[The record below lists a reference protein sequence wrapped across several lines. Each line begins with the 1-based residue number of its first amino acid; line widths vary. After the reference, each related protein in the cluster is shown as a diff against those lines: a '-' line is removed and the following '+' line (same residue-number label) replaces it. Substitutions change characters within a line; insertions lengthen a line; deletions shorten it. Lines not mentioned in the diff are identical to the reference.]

1 MDKESKPY
9 RKFRTAHKFGKKRK
23 WSGTSGTPATTATP
37 PARETPTVADRG
49 DTAEA
54 STSKKKLETFT
65 DQAQAPGQVSSGN
78 IILNLD
84 TLSSIVSDT
93 LCPECKQDTVS

>member
-1 MDKESKPY
+1 MDNASKPY
-9 RKFRTAHKFGKKRK
+9 RKFRTAHKYGKKRK
-23 WSGTSGTPATTATP
+23 WSGSSKSAATSAAP
-37 PARETPTVADRG
+37 PVTDRG

-54 STSKKKLETFT
+54 STSKRKLETFA
-65 DQAQAPGQVSSGN
+65 DQAKDEAVSSGN

-93 LCPECKQDTVS
+93 LCPECKQNTVS